1 MSEAAELAREFRLAF
16 EQMAPLLAPML
27 APKHLWTIEDVAAQL
42 HRSIRSARDY
52 VAQPGF
58 PKAIRINGTGHP
70 LYKAAEVLAWADRW
84 QERN

>member
-1 MSEAAELAREFRLAF
+1 MSAELAREFRAVF
-16 EQMAPLLAPML
+16 EQMAPLL

-52 VAQPGF
+52 VARPDF
-58 PKAIRINGTGHP
+58 PRAIRIAGNGHP
-70 LYKAAEVLAWADRW
+70 LYKASEVLAWADRW

>member
-1 MSEAAELAREFRLAF
+1 MSAELAREFRAVF
-16 EQMAPLLAPML
+16 EQLAPML
-27 APKHLWTIEDVAAQL
+27 APKSLWTIEDVAAQL
-42 HRSIRSARDY
+42 HRSIRSVRDY

-70 LYKAAEVLAWADRW
+70 LYKASEVLAWVDRF